1 MKLKSII
8 EAYVRREV
16 RRQLTEAT
24 FNIDRAKQMIDPE
37 VFKVIGKADQSK
49 LKKMLKDVN
58 VEMELETHGST
69 RYSKLWHEMQFIK
82 YRLEE
87 L

>member
-1 MKLKSII
+1 MKSRSII

-16 RRQLTEAT
+16 RRQLAEAT
-24 FNIDRAKQMIDPE
+24 FNIDRAKKMISPE
-37 VFKVIGKADQSK
+37 VFKVIGNASESK
-49 LKKMLKDVN
+49 LGQMLKDVKA
-58 VEMELETHGST
+58 EMELESHGSA
-69 RYSKLWHEMQFIK
+69 RWSKLWYEMQFIK